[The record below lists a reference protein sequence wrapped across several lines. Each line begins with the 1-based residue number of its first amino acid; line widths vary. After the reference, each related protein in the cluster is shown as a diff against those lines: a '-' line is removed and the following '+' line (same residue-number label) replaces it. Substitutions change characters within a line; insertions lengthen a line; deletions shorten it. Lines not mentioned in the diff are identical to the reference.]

1 MTRLSTKLIVAL
13 SLLAIVFAIGAP
25 VDILFP
31 DNVPANQ
38 NLCIFEP
45 SNNQNLLN
53 SGVGGN
59 ACPRPYKD
67 GRFWDQGEG
76 NFCYLVSILNS
87 NIYSGVNDS
96 DNQFYK
102 SFMECLENYGVNI
115 CQIGREGVEPG
126 SFEDEIIKG
135 CKMLEMNEIGEPV
148 GLDEYKLRKPW
159 WDWQTETHSIV
170 DLCAKIKEAIQNG
183 GGAWTSVGSLPGAGT
198 HTVSILGAS
207 LSPDGKYCILT
218 TMDPNNTSVDNVL
231 TVEKRNRVVRSSL
244 DATGTQIGKGTTLDD
259 LTIETKL
266 K

>member
-25 VDILFP
+25 MDILFA

-53 SGVGGN
+53 SGTNGT
-59 ACPRPYKD
+59 CPRPHKD

-76 NFCYLVSILNS
+76 KFCYLVSILNS

-115 CQIGREGVEPG
+115 CHIGREGVAPG

-135 CKMLEMNEIGEPV
+135 CKMLKMKEIGEPV

-159 WDWQTETHSIV
+159 WDWQTETHSII
-170 DLCAKIKEAIQNG
+170 DLCAKIKKQYRMGAELGLRWDLWPAVELIPYPYKALPFLKMADTAFSQHPTLIIQI
-183 GGAWTSVGSLPGAGT
+183 P
-198 HTVSILGAS
+198 
-207 LSPDGKYCILT
+207 
-218 TMDPNNTSVDNVL
+218 
-231 TVEKRNRVVRSSL
+231 
-244 DATGTQIGKGTTLDD
+244 
-259 LTIETKL
+259 TIS
-266 K
+266 

>member
-25 VDILFP
+25 MDILFA

-53 SGVGGN
+53 SGTNGT
-59 ACPRPYKD
+59 CPRPHKD

-76 NFCYLVSILNS
+76 KFCYLVSILNS

-115 CQIGREGVEPG
+115 CHIGREGVAPG

-135 CKMLEMNEIGEPV
+135 CKMLKMKEIGEPV

-159 WDWQTETHSIV
+159 WDWQTETHSII
-170 DLCAKIKEAIQNG
+170 DLCAKIKKAIQNG
-183 GGAWTSVGSLPGAGT
+183 GGAWTSVGSLASGGT
-198 HTVSILGAS
+198 HTVSIQGAT
-207 LSPDGKYCILT
+207 LSQDGRYCILT
-218 TMDPNNTSVDNVL
+218 TSDPNNPNADNTLTVDN
-231 TVEKRNRVVRSSL
+231 RNRVVRSSL
-244 DATGTQIGKGTTLDD
+244 DATSTQIRRGTTLDD
-259 LTIETKL
+259 LTIENKL
-266 K
+266 N